1 MRKNIKTTK
10 KTAQNFCLTMA
21 DIKATEKRSDS
32 FAYRQLAGKEDIVAW
47 SCAAIIEDRLKGGV
61 VYAR

>member
-10 KTAQNFCLTMA
+10 RTAQNFCLTMA

-32 FAYRQLAGKEDIVAW
+32 FAYRQLVGKEDIVAW
-47 SCAAIIEDRLKGGV
+47 SCAAIIEDRLKGV
-61 VYAR
+61 RNYV